1 MKKRFA
7 IAVVVALVLALAVP
21 AVFAA
26 VNTPQQLSASQ
37 QQELKGLYTQMY
49 DLEKQMIQKRVEFGW
64 ITKQQG
70 DWMIQNLE
78 ARKEYLQKNGFDGAY
93 GPGYGPGAGPGI
105 GCPGH
110 GGFGPGYGP
119 GPGYGRGMMGGWGW

>member
-1 MKKRFA
+1 MRKRIA
-7 IAVVVALVLALAVP
+7 IAVVVALVLALSVP
-21 AVFAA
+21 TVFAA
-26 VNTPQQLSASQ
+26 VNAPQQLSASQ
-37 QQELKGLYTQMY
+37 QQELKGLYTQML

-78 ARKEYLQKNGFDGAY
+78 ARKEYLQKNGFDGWF
-93 GPGYGPGAGPGI
+93 GPGYGRGLGPGGF

-110 GGFGPGYGP
+110 AGFGPGYGP
-119 GPGYGRGMMGGWGW
+119 GRGMMGGWGW